1 MYIEKERYQKFFLNF
16 SFFPFTLCFFL
27 FSLFLS
33 SFFFKILQNRHK
45 LTFFFL
51 QKICVIEIYFVPLQR
66 ELGTPIFEMYMKRLT
81 NILFLAVVSLV
92 AVAQSAAPGVFL
104 MHPGTES
111 ASISTLVVNA
121 RTGDI
126 LDSYNPDL
134 VLTPASCTKLLTT
147 CTALEL
153 LGADFRFSTYLE
165 SPALVVNGVLEGD
178 LFIRGTGDPTLGSRR
193 VGDPLFLRRWVS
205 ALRRQGISRIAGRI
219 VADLSFFDDD
229 ATNPDWQWEDMGNY
243 YAPGI
248 SAIAYLDNTMV
259 LNLRSGAI
267 GQTVE
272 VVSTNP
278 VYPGLEFVNAVK
290 AGPISYDDAYVR
302 GVPFSNTRY
311 LRGRVPAN
319 RETFGL
325 KGDLPNPGWLLAMHL
340 KSALADSGI
349 VVDGEAAWTL
359 DPDTLPHRVLY
370 EYKSEPL
377 SEIVKETNIESNN
390 LYAEQ
395 VFRYLGSRV
404 GTPATI
410 EGSLGVERQC
420 WTNRGVDLKTAII
433 NDGCGLAYNNAVS
446 ARQYVSLL
454 TYMRKKSKSWDAF
467 YESLPISGE
476 TGTLKGLLRE
486 TPLHGRVHAKSGTIA
501 HVKSYA
507 GYIEAPDGETYTF
520 AILVNHAACKSRV
533 TTKLIGD
540 YLLAVLEE
548 N

>member
-1 MYIEKERYQKFFLNF
+1 
-16 SFFPFTLCFFL
+16 
-27 FSLFLS
+27 
-33 SFFFKILQNRHK
+33 
-45 LTFFFL
+45 
-51 QKICVIEIYFVPLQR
+51 
-66 ELGTPIFEMYMKRLT
+66 MKKLT

-92 AVAQSAAPGVFL
+92 AVAQSSAPGVFL

-165 SPALVVNGVLEGD
+165 SGAPVVNGVLQGD

-205 ALRRQGISRIAGRI
+205 ALRRQGINHINGRI
-219 VADLSFFDDD
+219 VADLSWFDDD
-229 ATNPDWQWEDMGNY
+229 AANPDWQWEDMGNY

-259 LNLRSGAI
+259 LNLRSGVI
-267 GQTVE
+267 GEGVE

-278 VYPGLEFVNAVK
+278 VYPGLEFVNAIK
-290 AGPISYDDAYVR
+290 AAPISYDDAYVR

-325 KGDLPNPGWLLAMHL
+325 KGDLPNPGLLLAIHL
-340 KSALADSGI
+340 KSALLDSGI
-349 VVDGEAAWTL
+349 VVDGEASWTL
-359 DPDTLPHRVLY
+359 DPDTLPRRVLY
-370 EYKSEPL
+370 EYQSEPL
-377 SEIVKETNIESNN
+377 SEIVKETNMESNN

-395 VFRYLGSRV
+395 LFRYLGSRI

-410 EGSLGVERQC
+410 EGSLSVERQC
-420 WTNRGVDLKTAII
+420 WTNRGVDLRAAILH
-433 NDGCGLAYNNAVS
+433 DGCGLAYNNAIS
-446 ARQYVSLL
+446 ARQFVGLL
-454 TYMRKKSKSWDAF
+454 QYMQKRSKSWEAF
-467 YESLPISGE
+467 YESLPVSGE
-476 TGTLKGLLRE
+476 SGTLKSLLKD
-486 TPLHGRVHAKSGTIA
+486 TPLQGRVHAKSGTIA

-507 GYIEAPDGETYTF
+507 GYIEAPNGDTYIF
-520 AILVNHAACKSRV
+520 AVILNHTACKSRV
-533 TTKLIGD
+533 SQNLIGK
-540 YLLAVLEE
+540 YLLEVFEL
-548 N
+548 